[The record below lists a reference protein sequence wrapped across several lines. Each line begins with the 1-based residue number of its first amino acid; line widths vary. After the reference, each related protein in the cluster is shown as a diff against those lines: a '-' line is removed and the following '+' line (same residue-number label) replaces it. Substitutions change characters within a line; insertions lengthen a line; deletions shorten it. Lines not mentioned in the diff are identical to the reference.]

1 MINGGLIAAK
11 IEFKAWNC
19 HKGGQNPS
27 LFCNYTF
34 TFSFVSKH
42 EGIFGIQEY
51 LEQLPIH

>member
-1 MINGGLIAAK
+1 MINGGLIAEK
-11 IEFKAWNC
+11 IDFKAWN
-19 HKGGQNPS
+19 HHEGGRNPS

-51 LEQLPIH
+51 IEQLPIH